1 MYRSFAFVYV
11 IYWIC
16 AIHAEVKIGIRS
28 PETGIADGSKLS
40 CGCLE
45 LNLGPLEE
53 QPGLL
58 AAKPIL
64 YFIFLHFLL
73 KQSSHFRFYFVL
85 SIVSLY

>member
-16 AIHAEVKIGIRS
+16 AIHSEVKIGIRS
-28 PETGIADGSKLS
+28 PETGIADGYKPS

-45 LNLGPLEE
+45 LNLGPLEK

-58 AAKPIL
+58 AAKPI
-64 YFIFLHFLL
+64 FIQYPFNIFI
-73 KQSSHFRFYFVL
+73 L
-85 SIVSLY
+85 SFETKFTL